1 MNLLRDW
8 LVKQVMKGIRYV
20 THHLALKWRLM
31 LMLTLLMIITLSAL
45 GIISFRIYSDNII
58 GKTITRMHEMGSS
71 VLEAIGIIR
80 GRDDYSA
87 NQIMRNDEIMEALSY
102 SGPQTEFLRYL
113 EIRNCTKALMD
124 LVDKSNIVGLAV
136 LGKNGKSFYSKS
148 ESERTNDEVL
158 ERLTNTREIAD
169 SKGVSIWIPS
179 KVNIFGVSDDA
190 PANLYV
196 VKRLY
201 SIRNANDQ
209 DVGLSITQVQ
219 YSRLYEILK
228 RTTSGDD
235 IYAMLADSNGII
247 LCTTLGQERVTT
259 SLPADIADMIGK
271 DDQGSFTLK
280 GGSKP
285 ILYLYNRDAQS
296 GWLLVQAIPYSLIQN
311 ASNEVRQ
318 WTIIV
323 TVFFLVVALSLA
335 WLFARSFAEPVVN
348 LEKIMKLFG
357 GGDLTARSTV
367 DRSDELGNLQ
377 QGFNSMAGQIGS
389 LLESMEEEHRQKR
402 DMEFRI
408 LEYQINP
415 HFLYNSLDTI
425 NWMALSGGNRE
436 IAEMATSLA
445 KFFRLGLNRGKEIL
459 SIEDEAEHAR
469 SYLII
474 SKIRYHDGFSFGISV
489 DPDVRDFRT
498 IKLIIQPLVENVLV
512 HAIRK
517 TGTGGHVE
525 IRAFQRM
532 DKVIIEVEDN
542 GRGMSPEKLGE
553 IRAMLARK
561 LQEDDYDGGIG
572 LMNVQQRIRLNYGME
587 YGLEIESQELHGTLA
602 RIILPII
609 H

>member
-1 MNLLRDW
+1 MSLFRNRLS
-8 LVKQVMKGIRYV
+8 KQVVQGIRYV

-31 LMLTLLMIITLSAL
+31 LMLTLLMITTLSAL
-45 GIISFRIYSDNII
+45 GLISFRIYSDNII
-58 GKTITRMHEMGSS
+58 GKTITRKHEMGSS
-71 VLEAIGIIR
+71 MLEAIGIIR
-80 GRDDYSA
+80 GRDDYGA

-158 ERLTNTREIAD
+158 QRLTNTREIAD
-169 SKGVSIWIPS
+169 GKGESIWIPS
-179 KVNIFGVSDDA
+179 KVNVFGVTDDA

-228 RTTSGDD
+228 RTTGGDD
-235 IYAMLADSNGII
+235 AYALLADANGVI
-247 LCTTLGQERVTT
+247 LCSTLDQESVTK
-259 SLPADIADMIGK
+259 SLPDGIAGMIGK
-271 DDQGSFTLK
+271 DGQGSFTLNI
-280 GGSKP
+280 GTKP

-296 GWLLVQAIPYSLIQN
+296 GWLLVQAIPYSVIRN
-311 ASNEVRQ
+311 ASSEVRQ
-318 WTIIV
+318 WTVIV
-323 TVFFLVVALSLA
+323 TAFFLIVALSLA
-335 WLFARSFAEPVVN
+335 WLFARSFVEPVVN
-348 LEKIMKLFG
+348 LEKIMKQFG
-357 GGDLTARSTV
+357 GGDLTARSVTA
-367 DRSDELGNLQ
+367 RSDELGNLQ

-389 LLESMEEEHRQKR
+389 LLESMKEEHRQKR
-402 DMEFRI
+402 SMEFRI

-425 NWMALSGGNRE
+425 NWMALSSGNKE

-445 KFFRLGLNRGKEIL
+445 KFFRLGLNKGKEIL
-459 SIEDEAEHAR
+459 SIGEEAEHAH

-474 SKIRYHDGFSFGISV
+474 SRIRYHDGFSFDISV
-489 DPDVRDFRT
+489 DPEVRDFKT

-542 GRGMSPEKLGE
+542 GRGMSPEKLAE

-561 LQEDDYDGGIG
+561 PQEDEYGGGIG
-572 LMNVQQRIRLNYGME
+572 LMNVQQRIHLNYGMD
-587 YGLEIESQELHGTLA
+587 YGLEIESQEKHGTLA
-602 RIILPII
+602 RMVLPII

>member
-1 MNLLRDW
+1 
-8 LVKQVMKGIRYV
+8 V
-20 THHLALKWRLM
+20 T
-31 LMLTLLMIITLSAL
+31 
-45 GIISFRIYSDNII
+45 
-58 GKTITRMHEMGSS
+58 
-71 VLEAIGIIR
+71 
-80 GRDDYSA
+80 
-87 NQIMRNDEIMEALSY
+87 
-102 SGPQTEFLRYL
+102 
-113 EIRNCTKALMD
+113 
-124 LVDKSNIVGLAV
+124 
-136 LGKNGKSFYSKS
+136 
-148 ESERTNDEVL
+148 
-158 ERLTNTREIAD
+158 
-169 SKGVSIWIPS
+169 
-179 KVNIFGVSDDA
+179 DDA

-209 DVGLSITQVQ
+209 SVGLSITQVQ

-228 RTTSGDD
+228 RTTSGED

-247 LCTTLGQERVTT
+247 LCTTLDQQRVTT
-259 SLPADIADMIGK
+259 SLPTDIAGGIGK
-271 DDQGSFTLK
+271 DHQGSFTLK
-280 GGSKP
+280 GGIKP
-285 ILYLYNRDAQS
+285 ILYLYNRDVQS
-296 GWLLVQAIPYSLIQN
+296 GWVLVQAIPYSLIQN
-311 ASNEVRQ
+311 ASSEVRQ
-318 WTIIV
+318 WTIII
-323 TVFFLVVALSLA
+323 TIFFLVVALSLA

-348 LEKIMKLFG
+348 LEKIMKQFG

-389 LLESMEEEHRQKR
+389 LLDGMEEEHRQKR
-402 DMEFRI
+402 NMEFRI

-445 KFFRLGLNRGKEIL
+445 KFFRLGLNRGNEIL

-469 SYLII
+469 SYLVI
-474 SKIRYHDGFSFGISV
+474 SRIRYHDGFSFSVSV
-489 DPDVRDFRT
+489 DPDVRGFRT

-512 HAIRK
+512 HAIKK
-517 TGTGGHVE
+517 TGTGGHIG

-542 GRGMSPEKLGE
+542 GKGMSPEKLGE
-553 IRAMLARK
+553 IRAMLSK
-561 LQEDDYDGGIG
+561 KPQEDDYDGGIG

-587 YGLEIESQELHGTLA
+587 YGLEIESREPHGTLV